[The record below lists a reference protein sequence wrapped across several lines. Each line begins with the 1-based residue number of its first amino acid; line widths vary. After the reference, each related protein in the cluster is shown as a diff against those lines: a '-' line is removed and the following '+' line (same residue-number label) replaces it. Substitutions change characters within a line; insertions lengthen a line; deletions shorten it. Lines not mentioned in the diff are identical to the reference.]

1 MKDVIELLVAG
12 RYLDISE
19 GKFPKVGFGPN
30 FRAAAAPEFSL
41 FMKRTA
47 RKSGRAS
54 AGGGHAFGSSGT
66 RGTGTAADSGSS
78 ELFER
83 LRALRKQLASE
94 QGIAPYM
101 VFSDATLRDMCARL
115 PQTEDEFLEVNGV
128 GQTKLLRY
136 GEAFL
141 AEIAAFENR

>member
-1 MKDVIELLVAG
+1 
-12 RYLDISE
+12 
-19 GKFPKVGFGPN
+19 
-30 FRAAAAPEFSL
+30 
-41 FMKRTA
+41 MKRTA

-54 AGGGHAFGSSGT
+54 ACCGHAFGSSGT
-66 RGTGTAADSGSS
+66 RGTGATVDGGSS
-78 ELFER
+78 ELFEH
-83 LRALRKQLASE
+83 LRALRKQVASE

-128 GQTKLLRY
+128 GQAKLLRY

>member
-1 MKDVIELLVAG
+1 MGKVLITDTILRDAHQSQAATRMRLEEMLPVADK
-12 RYLDISE
+12 LDKI
-19 GKFPKVGFGPN
+19 GYY
-30 FRAAAAPEFSL
+30 SL
-41 FMKRTA
+41 ECW
-47 RKSGRAS
+47 
-54 AGGGHAFGSSGT
+54 GGATF
-66 RGTGTAADSGSS
+66 DSCMRFLN
-78 ELFER
+78 EDPWER

-136 GEAFL
+136 GKAFL

>member
-1 MKDVIELLVAG
+1 
-12 RYLDISE
+12 
-19 GKFPKVGFGPN
+19 
-30 FRAAAAPEFSL
+30 
-41 FMKRTA
+41 MKRTA

-66 RGTGTAADSGSS
+66 RSASAAADGAPG

-128 GQTKLLRY
+128 GQAKLERF

>member
-1 MKDVIELLVAG
+1 
-12 RYLDISE
+12 
-19 GKFPKVGFGPN
+19 
-30 FRAAAAPEFSL
+30 
-41 FMKRTA
+41 MKRIA

-66 RGTGTAADSGSS
+66 RSASAAADGAPG

-83 LRALRKQLASE
+83 LRALRKRIASE

-115 PQTEDEFLEVNGV
+115 PQTEDEFLEANGV